1 MKRRYQLSWRMS
13 LIKLA
18 SSSPAKP
25 WTNARVKV
33 SVVSRGNCQ
42 FGVFR
47 QQGGMGAEF
56 EVVGNADRVG
66 HARHH
71 DCTSLLDLLTD
82 IKIPMPIPS
91 VTMAVPP

>member
-1 MKRRYQLSWRMS
+1 MKWRYQLSWRMS

-25 WTNARVKV
+25 WANARVKV
-33 SVVSRGNCQ
+33 SVFSLPS
-42 FGVFR
+42 GVLKPSCW
-47 QQGGMGAEF
+47 GAGF

-66 HARHH
+66 HPRHH
-71 DCTSLLDLLTD
+71 DCTSLFDLLTD

-91 VTMAVPP
+91 VTIAVPP